1 MGLDKYT
8 VYLFQNSLLKI
19 LKKYMVQE
27 KQISFQLINKFLYE
41 TIFYI
46 KVHAIREN
54 NRFST
59 TT

>member
-46 KVHAIREN
+46 KVHIIREN
-54 NRFST
+54 NRFSAT
-59 TT
+59 T